1 MGFTKSQICSC
12 PTSKQR
18 GALHFCSGFRGFL
31 GTHGFL
37 ESRWRSPLEL
47 EQKTRVQIMGTH
59 GSKFLMWPLLIPIM
73 DLHMNYIFW
82 KFEAGKVH
90 EYGVIWQPPFLA
102 SLAYKPQIL
111 IWIWFCTFNGYL
123 KIFAI
128 QPWRTDIK
136 IMTSAFATS
145 ATSVSYTHMKGKDW
159 YLRKNVNISILLH
172 IKISIF
178 WNFETNLS

>member
-1 MGFTKSQICSC
+1 MQPI
-12 PTSKQR
+12 
-18 GALHFCSGFRGFL
+18 LY
-31 GTHGFL
+31 
-37 ESRWRSPLEL
+37 
-47 EQKTRVQIMGTH
+47 
-59 GSKFLMWPLLIPIM
+59 LIPSKTNQEWRACLCLEVGQEQIWPFCKSHLKGNHWHFDNIALISIM
-73 DLHMNYIFW
+73 DLRMNYIFW
-82 KFEAGKVH
+82 KFEAGKVQ
-90 EYGVIWQPPFLA
+90 EYGVIWQPPFSA
-102 SLAYKPQIL
+102 SMAYKPQIL

-136 IMTSAFATS
+136 ILTSAFATS

-178 WNFETNLS
+178 WNFEFNLS